1 MSATRATLLR
11 ALAAPLVLALA
22 ILAAAPMLGALRDLL
37 LAWSPTAFVRLLAAG
52 FLAAV
57 GGVLLLSVARVRR
70 FPGGRFARLAALAL
84 ALAVAALLLTA
95 FGTGQAQVDAVER
108 AHLLAYGLLTFALA
122 RALAPLGRGPAL
134 ALAALGATLVA
145 VLDEWLQWLV
155 PSRVGEARDI
165 LLNVGSTL
173 PGLLWAGA
181 TLRWPAPEAWA
192 RPLARRALPIAVAAL
207 TLTFAAFLDCAHLG
221 HRLADPEIGSF
232 LSFFDADELARARAE
247 RERRWR
253 ERPPERPSPWGREDY
268 FLTEATWRVQH
279 RNAALAQ
286 GDFATAW
293 RENRLL
299 ERHYDPVL
307 DVRSFRSGEPHRW
320 PDWQRAEVDRRR
332 PEPLEATYAS
342 PVLARRIWTRPGR
355 GAVWTAAA
363 LAAAALLALA
373 ARAGRSGLLGRRLRG
388 GSGYSA

>member
-1 MSATRATLLR
+1 MSATRAPLPR
-11 ALAAPLVLALA
+11 GLAAPLALALA
-22 ILAAAPMLGALRDLL
+22 ILAAAPMLGTLRDLL

-57 GGVLLLSVARVRR
+57 AGVLLLSVARVRR
-70 FPGGRFARLAALAL
+70 LPGGRLARFAALAL

-122 RALAPLGRGPAL
+122 RALAPLGRAPAL

-145 VLDEWLQWLV
+145 VADEWLQWLV

-181 TLRWPAPEAWA
+181 TLRWPEPEPWA
-192 RPLARRALPIAVAAL
+192 RPLARRALPITVAAL

-232 LSFFDADELARARAE
+232 LSFFDAGELARARAE

-279 RNAALAQ
+279 RNAALEQ

-332 PEPLEATYAS
+332 PAPLDSTYAS
-342 PVLARRIWTRPGR
+342 PVLARRIWTRPGP
-355 GAVWTAAA
+355 GTVWSAAA

-373 ARAGRSGLLGRRLRG
+373 AWPARPGRPTGRLRSG
-388 GSGYSA
+388 SDYSA